1 MCKFLIFFI
10 LILNPFFMYAQEC
23 EDEGDSLE
31 KSLVVRSDFAKRN
44 GYTEISRQ
52 DVSDTFK
59 KFFPHDRYFYTDK
72 GYYYKKSINKLRAEL
87 VISTLYCGVNNTI
100 LINCSDK
107 DYSVL
112 LALKGD
118 NVFRGYYAM
127 NYGLFL
133 EPNSYNMLE
142 KSIPNLTQ
150 RLNKET
156 VLVIPVEIDIYDVYV
171 NMLTGGVFSLK
182 NLRILDKK
190 EIDDY
195 SFRQSKVEYD
205 IVKILSSSFNLPGYL
220 PIYTRSKDFYVN
232 MRKEPNSN
240 SEVVAQILTFFPL
253 EDKYIRDIDFVDEK
267 NRTET
272 SCNYPHQ
279 GKDKQVASREYRNY
293 FDYGVDRYGTL
304 FPYHTYTK
312 DWYKKISDFAEKNK
326 QIKYIDLIPRVEDMM
341 FLKYDT
347 ERIYLF
353 TEGLPVNGWYK
364 VFYIKNDNDFLINDN
379 RVYGYIHKSQLSWG
393 Y

>member
-1 MCKFLIFFI
+1 
-10 LILNPFFMYAQEC
+10 MYAQEC

-87 VISTLYCGVNNTI
+87 VISALYCGVNNTI

-205 IVKILSSSFNLPGYL
+205 IVKILSSSF
-220 PIYTRSKDFYVN
+220 
-232 MRKEPNSN
+232 
-240 SEVVAQILTFFPL
+240 
-253 EDKYIRDIDFVDEK
+253 
-267 NRTET
+267 
-272 SCNYPHQ
+272 
-279 GKDKQVASREYRNY
+279 
-293 FDYGVDRYGTL
+293 
-304 FPYHTYTK
+304 
-312 DWYKKISDFAEKNK
+312 
-326 QIKYIDLIPRVEDMM
+326 
-341 FLKYDT
+341 
-347 ERIYLF
+347 
-353 TEGLPVNGWYK
+353 
-364 VFYIKNDNDFLINDN
+364 
-379 RVYGYIHKSQLSWG
+379 KSI
-393 Y
+393 

>member
-1 MCKFLIFFI
+1 
-10 LILNPFFMYAQEC
+10 MYAQEC

-87 VISTLYCGVNNTI
+87 VISALYCGVNNTI

-195 SFRQSKVEYD
+195 SFRQ
-205 IVKILSSSFNLPGYL
+205 
-220 PIYTRSKDFYVN
+220 
-232 MRKEPNSN
+232 
-240 SEVVAQILTFFPL
+240 
-253 EDKYIRDIDFVDEK
+253 
-267 NRTET
+267 
-272 SCNYPHQ
+272 
-279 GKDKQVASREYRNY
+279 
-293 FDYGVDRYGTL
+293 
-304 FPYHTYTK
+304 
-312 DWYKKISDFAEKNK
+312 
-326 QIKYIDLIPRVEDMM
+326 
-341 FLKYDT
+341 
-347 ERIYLF
+347 
-353 TEGLPVNGWYK
+353 
-364 VFYIKNDNDFLINDN
+364 
-379 RVYGYIHKSQLSWG
+379 
-393 Y
+393 